1 VPGTSLAPPGGV
13 QSRRLVLLVVALAGL
28 ATGCT
33 GIELPALGAAA
44 LSAGMGNVVR
54 AGTEYTMTG
63 TAYRTFSLSLED
75 LAATVRRTLDRM
87 DMPVTDALVDDIR
100 LELTAEGINRTVR
113 LTLTPISTSVTRL
126 GITVKQNVIVR
137 DRATASEIVTQ
148 IEQSLLPL
156 KSATR

>member
-1 VPGTSLAPPGGV
+1 MPGTDLALTGLV
-13 QSRRLVLLVVALAGL
+13 QSRRLLLLVVTLAGL

-54 AGTEYTMTG
+54 SGTEYTMTG
-63 TAYRTFSLSLED
+63 TAYRTFTLSLED

-87 DMPVTDALVDDIR
+87 DMPVTEGHADDIR
-100 LELTAEGINRTVR
+100 LELTAEGINRTIH

-126 GITVKQNVIVR
+126 GIIVKQNAILR

>member
-1 VPGTSLAPPGGV
+1 MLCAFLA
-13 QSRRLVLLVVALAGL
+13 AL

-44 LSAGMGNVVR
+44 LSAGMGNAVR
-54 AGTEYTMTG
+54 AGTEYTLTG
-63 TAYRTFSLSLED
+63 TAYRTFTLSLED

-87 DMPVTDALVDDIR
+87 DMPVTEASAHDTQLR
-100 LELTAEGINRTVR
+100 LTAEGLNRTVY
-113 LTLTPISTSVTRL
+113 LSLTPISTSVTRL
-126 GITVKQNVIVR
+126 GISVKQDLIRR

>member
-1 VPGTSLAPPGGV
+1 MVRV
-13 QSRRLVLLVVALAGL
+13 HSRRLLLLVVALAGL
-28 ATGCT
+28 ATRCT

-63 TAYRTFSLSLED
+63 TAYRTFTLSLED

-126 GITVKQNVIVR
+126 GITVKQNVVVR
-137 DRATASEIVTQ
+137 DRATTSEIVTH